1 MSALD
6 QISSKLQFAESKK
19 HDLKK
24 AFEDLQSHSSSLA
37 SLTLQW
43 EDLQTHFDLVQSSIE
58 LQFERLKSKEIQ
70 LRSLEIALDRRA
82 KELEL
87 KEWQLNRPI
96 VPSGV
101 KSEPLEDVPVNNG
114 IDRFSSNAN
123 LRFCVTM
130 DGRNLQLFLNENAD
144 NHGRM
149 GNEVFAA
156 LRMSAD
162 PAKLVLD
169 AMEGFYPPHLKNGVV
184 EFEGAVVRRSCV
196 LLLEQLTRVGP
207 PIRPQVR
214 EEAARLAHEWK
225 AKMGV
230 EVGDSLEVLG
240 FLWLLGA
247 YRLTSDFDKNEI
259 LKHFEN
265 VVQHRQANELARALG
280 LTDSSAGTG
289 ILLSQVMTNQS
300 PSKRLELKNAI
311 ASSSVRPCPELKLL
325 CINMDGKGLWSFLN
339 EHVKE
344 HDSIRCEVYYALQF
358 APDPAELVVD
368 VLQVFDAPRSEL
380 NKGFK
385 MGVIRKSCILLLEQL
400 FRISPPIKP
409 HVKEAA
415 MKLAVDWK
423 EKFVKKYE
431 VPQKF
436 LGFYLL
442 LAIYGLASSFDPDE
456 LLGLLM
462 NMDHSK
468 KLRVTPDLC
477 LALGLADKIPNYIQD
492 LIERNLLSDAIQ
504 YIHVF
509 ELVDK
514 FPPVSILKSYLND
527 SKWRVFKKEKN
538 PHLREDDVM
547 NKELT
552 ALRDVISCIT
562 EHHLESEY
570 PPEDLEKRIEQLKKK
585 ADKKKFLEQQTKKKA
600 DKKCRRAVVPKPQ
613 PPQQSI
619 PPQLPKQNAP
629 EPQPPQHSAPEPQ
642 PSQQNAPESQ
652 LPQQSVPEP
661 QLPNQNVLTPQ
672 RSQEI
677 ALTPQLP
684 GESGPKSQPP
694 QQSIFKPQPQPHSQ
708 PSQLIALKPQ
718 LSQITVIPQR
728 PQQSIPKPQPPQ
740 QSGNKRPWTAMSAE
754 AAPPTYFGASPT
766 AHSIQPPLQRPV
778 GYFINQAAPYLSMS
792 AGHYRTPDRPYGLS
806 GLPLGSPH
814 SVAVNGLSRPYGPV
828 GNLPGMGV
836 ANPNGFVH
844 YYPRDALR

>member
-1 MSALD
+1 M
-6 QISSKLQFAESKK
+6 K
-19 HDLKK
+19 
-24 AFEDLQSHSSSLA
+24 
-37 SLTLQW
+37 T
-43 EDLQTHFDLVQSSIE
+43 
-58 LQFERLKSKEIQ
+58 EIYV
-70 LRSLEIALDRRA
+70 AH
-82 KELEL
+82 
-87 KEWQLNRPI
+87 
-96 VPSGV
+96 
-101 KSEPLEDVPVNNG
+101 
-114 IDRFSSNAN
+114 
-123 LRFCVTM
+123 VT
-130 DGRNLQLFLNENAD
+130 D
-144 NHGRM
+144 
-149 GNEVFAA
+149 
-156 LRMSAD
+156 
-162 PAKLVLD
+162 
-169 AMEGFYPPHLKNGVV
+169 
-184 EFEGAVVRRSCV
+184 
-196 LLLEQLTRVGP
+196 
-207 PIRPQVR
+207 
-214 EEAARLAHEWK
+214 
-225 AKMGV
+225 
-230 EVGDSLEVLG
+230 
-240 FLWLLGA
+240 
-247 YRLTSDFDKNEI
+247 
-259 LKHFEN
+259 
-265 VVQHRQANELARALG
+265 
-280 LTDSSAGTG
+280 
-289 ILLSQVMTNQS
+289 
-300 PSKRLELKNAI
+300 
-311 ASSSVRPCPELKLL
+311 
-325 CINMDGKGLWSFLN
+325 
-339 EHVKE
+339 
-344 HDSIRCEVYYALQF
+344 
-358 APDPAELVVD
+358 
-368 VLQVFDAPRSEL
+368 
-380 NKGFK
+380 
-385 MGVIRKSCILLLEQL
+385 
-400 FRISPPIKP
+400 
-409 HVKEAA
+409 
-415 MKLAVDWK
+415 
-423 EKFVKKYE
+423 
-431 VPQKF
+431 
-436 LGFYLL
+436 
-442 LAIYGLASSFDPDE
+442 
-456 LLGLLM
+456 
-462 NMDHSK
+462 
-468 KLRVTPDLC
+468 
-477 LALGLADKIPNYIQD
+477 YIQD

-619 PPQLPKQNAP
+619 PPQLPKQSAP

-754 AAPPTYFGASPT
+754 AAPPTYFVASPT